1 MGKAGRPTHLNDEV
15 QRIICEALANGNFRS
30 VAAASAGVP
39 LRTFHEWMKKGE
51 EETDERCIQFRRAV
65 IQAEKN
71 AEIRAVQ
78 MIMAKAAE
86 DPKHAQWWLAHRFP
100 ERWAERYRGRIEH
113 TGKNGGP
120 IQVTDARDKLIEKLS
135 SVLAGNTTDTD
146 ESEEDSGSPH

>member
-1 MGKAGRPTHLNDEV
+1 MGKTGRPTHLTKEIQD
-15 QRIICEALANGNFRS
+15 IICRALENGNFRS

-39 LRTFHEWMKKGE
+39 LRTFNQWMKNGDD
-51 EETDERCIQFRRAV
+51 ETDEKYVAFRLAV
-65 IQAEKN
+65 IHAEKR
-71 AEIRAVQ
+71 AEIKAVE
-78 MIMAKAAE
+78 MIMQKAAE

-135 SVLAGNTTDTD
+135 SILTGNTTDTD
-146 ESEEDSGSPH
+146 ESEEDSSSPH

>member
-1 MGKAGRPTHLNDEV
+1 MT
-15 QRIICEALANGNFRS
+15 NGSN
-30 VAAASAGVP
+30 
-39 LRTFHEWMKKGE
+39 
-51 EETDERCIQFRRAV
+51 ETDEKYIVFRAAV
-65 IQAEKN
+65 IEAEKK
-71 AEIRAVQ
+71 AEIRAVE

-135 SVLAGNTTDTD
+135 SVLTGNTTDTD

>member
-1 MGKAGRPTHLNDEV
+1 MSPGRPSHLTEEV
-15 QRIICEALANGNFRS
+15 TKIICDALANGNFRS
-30 VAAASAGVP
+30 VAAAAAGVP
-39 LRTFHEWMKKGE
+39 LRTFSQWMKNGE
-51 EETDERCIQFRRAV
+51 QETDEKYVVFRQAV
-65 IQAEKN
+65 IQAEKQ

-135 SVLAGNTTDTD
+135 SILTGNAADSN
-146 ESEEDSGSPH
+146 ESEEDSGTPH